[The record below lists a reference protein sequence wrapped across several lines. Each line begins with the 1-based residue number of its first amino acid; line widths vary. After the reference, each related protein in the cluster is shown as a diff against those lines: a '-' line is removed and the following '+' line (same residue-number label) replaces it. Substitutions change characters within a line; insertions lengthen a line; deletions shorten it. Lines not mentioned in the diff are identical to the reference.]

1 MTPFSFP
8 IHPFRIIIEYSN
20 FAFTS
25 CKAAI
30 CAHSSELQVPQWA
43 KCVDAVRLSRDN
55 QRVPFSPTEPVS
67 PPTSDAR
74 AALAESSSAPEGK
87 ENPESSAL
95 QNGAAAFPFAES
107 ATSLTEKLRSE
118 TPVGSPPHQAAAS
131 VAPPIVAL
139 GAAALGAAAPEVTE
153 PARETLREQSA
164 VNRND
169 FVERPKARL
178 ANSVDK
184 RAINRRPV
192 FVAASAGGVLLLS
205 GLSFFA
211 WHSSQNS
218 SASLQKGVAN
228 TTTVNSS
235 TRTTPT
241 PASTPAP
248 SATNN
253 SLPSILQQLQ
263 QTPNFNAK
271 GQKAGKPDGQ
281 TLPAAASSAPPS
293 AKTANPNTGNSN
305 AAASPLPGTSALP
318 AASANAQAAART
330 PLEAAFNRAV
340 DAQKAGR
347 NEEAL
352 SAYRSVLALKPDLV
366 PARVNLALLL
376 LQMKRPGE
384 ALPELKAARKLDPKN
399 PSLPWQIAQT
409 LVELKRP
416 REAIEPLQTVVALAP
431 KNPQGRAVLAQLLA
445 SVGRPAQALEQWK
458 ALSALTPK
466 QPDAAFAAG
475 SLAASLKRFDEA
487 ETYLRRAR
495 KIADKTSP
503 KDPRP
508 TLQLAR
514 VLADKGDTREAESLL
529 SGGTKRFP
537 QVVEMGT
544 LLSDVRLA
552 RGDKAGAVRALK
564 NVLPQVPASVQKGQ
578 PRGRLLVA
586 MGRLLG
592 QSKRWKESAKALAS
606 ASALLPRE
614 PDVHALWGE
623 ALLQSGDEKGAAVQ
637 LRHALQLDPK
647 RNDLRLPLARTLTAS
662 GQLPQATIEYSKL
675 LRVQPNN
682 PGWLAEQAEILERQ
696 KKYEASLSN
705 WRRIERALPEN
716 PLPMLQSARLLRGL
730 KRDRESLS
738 KFRQT
743 LQLTPNQPDA
753 LLGAAQLEEK
763 LGQDARALAHWR
775 DLVQVRP
782 AYLPAYNSLMK
793 NAAKRRQTTATANF
807 LKPILAR
814 HPENPVAFD
823 AVLRAFD
830 QEGKPE
836 DGRAYVRTF
845 AQKFPN
851 AVAPRRALTAFDL
864 KNARRKL
871 RDLEQ
876 NDKIQN
882 DKAQAAPSSTRP
894 PASTLTPAATPT
906 PKSTPKTTPD
916 TSSDVAPGATPS
928 ATTNATPSMT
938 TQPTTLPHSAITQK
952 PAS

>member
-1 MTPFSFP
+1 
-8 IHPFRIIIEYSN
+8 
-20 FAFTS
+20 
-25 CKAAI
+25 
-30 CAHSSELQVPQWA
+30 
-43 KCVDAVRLSRDN
+43 VRLSRDN

-74 AALAESSSAPEGK
+74 AAVAESSSAPEGK

-139 GAAALGAAAPEVTE
+139 GAAAPEVTE

-178 ANSVDK
+178 ANSADK

-241 PASTPAP
+241 PASTLAP
-248 SATNN
+248 NATNS

-281 TLPAAASSAPPS
+281 KLPAAASSAPPS
-293 AKTANPNTGNSN
+293 AKAANPNIGNSN
-305 AAASPLPGTSALP
+305 TAASPLPGTSALP
-318 AASANAQAAART
+318 GASANAQAANAQTAART

-352 SAYRSVLALKPDLV
+352 SAYRDVLALKPDLV

-376 LQMKRPGE
+376 LQMKRPSE
-384 ALPELKAARKLDPKN
+384 ALPELQAARKLDPKN
-399 PSLPWQIAQT
+399 PSLPWQIAQI

-416 REAIEPLQTVVALAP
+416 REAIEPLRTVVALAP

-445 SVGRPAQALEQWK
+445 SVGRPAAALEQWK
-458 ALSALTPK
+458 ALSALTPD

-475 SLAASLKRFDEA
+475 SLAASLKRFGEA
-487 ETYLRRAR
+487 ETFLRRAQ
-495 KIADKTSP
+495 KISDKTDS

-514 VLADKGDTREAESLL
+514 VLADRGKTREAESLL
-529 SGGTKRFP
+529 SGGTARFP

-552 RGDKAGAVRALK
+552 RGDKEGAIRALK

-578 PRGRLLVA
+578 PRGRLYVA
-586 MGRLLG
+586 LGRLLG
-592 QSKRWKESAKALAS
+592 QSKRWNEAAGALSS
-606 ASALLPRE
+606 ASSLLPRE

-623 ALLQSGDEKGAAVQ
+623 ALLQSGDKKGAAAQ
-637 LRHALQLDPK
+637 LGRALQLAPS
-647 RNDLRLPLARTLTAS
+647 RNDLRLPLARTLTAT

-675 LRVQPNN
+675 LQMQPNN
-682 PGWLAEQAEILERQ
+682 PGWLAEQAEVLERR
-696 KKYEASLSN
+696 KKYEAALSN

-716 PLPMLQSARLLRGL
+716 PLPILQSARLLRGL

-763 LGQDARALAHWR
+763 LGQDARALPHWR
-775 DLVQVRP
+775 SLVQVRP

-807 LKPILAR
+807 LKPILSR

-823 AVLRAFD
+823 ALLRAFD
-830 QEGKPE
+830 QEDKPE
-836 DGRAYVRTF
+836 DGRAYVEHF
-845 AQKFPN
+845 IKKFPN
-851 AVAPRRALTAFDL
+851 AVAPRRALDAFDL
-864 KNARRKL
+864 KNAKQKL
-871 RDLEQ
+871 HDLR
-876 NDKIQN
+876 QN
-882 DKAQAAPSSTRP
+882 DKAQPAPPSTQT
-894 PASTLTPAATPT
+894 PASTPASAPAPT
-906 PKSTPKTTPD
+906 PQDTPKTIPA
-916 TSSDVAPGATPS
+916 TSPKVSPRATPS
-928 ATTNATPSMT
+928 AATSATPGMT
-938 TQPTTLPHSAITQK
+938 TQPTELPHSAITQK
-952 PAS
+952 PTS